1 MILVKEIT
9 ADWDVEFRPPNHTYL
24 MDDKMDK
31 VIGYFK
37 WHNPND
43 FQLLRTPLRFDR
55 RYRKFKILQTGYKF
69 ANEKGDT
76 KQWVIEGSKGNKY
89 VVLQDELGYNC
100 SCVGFKYHGNCKH
113 IEQVKNESEC
123 IL

>member
-9 ADWDVEFRPPNHTYL
+9 DDWVDVKRPPNHTYL
-24 MDDKMDK
+24 MDDKMEK
-31 VIGYFK
+31 VLGYFK

-43 FQLLRTPLRFDR
+43 FEMLRTPLRLDR

-69 ANEKGDT
+69 ANDTTDT

-100 SCVGFKYHGNCKH
+100 SCVGFKYHGKCKH